1 MSFLLSDDLKNTGSA
16 GAQDGIDSKRIS

>member
-16 GAQDGIDSKRIS
+16 GVQAGMDPKRIS